1 MVNIGL
7 NPGALLG
14 VVLFGAGAGLYFL
27 RSVRPELARDHDIFF
42 MAVAVLSGG
51 ILFFQGWRLDPI
63 LTFGQFLLTGS
74 AIFFAVE
81 SIRLRGLATSRAK
94 QNTPIVDEDR
104 PVSRAY
110 TYDSYDPRLDRLEPA
125 EDTRPRRKIG
135 PREERYDR
143 GDRFEEDYPRRSSSS
158 RRRTAPRST
167 PAPSGSGR
175 RPSRRPSGAGAR
187 SPEDWDNG
195 NDRSGRYEDPY
206 SAGEDDRSY
215 RNDEFDVRPPVE
227 PRRPSGSER
236 PRPESDRR
244 PREPRNEDYVDFEP
258 MDDLRKEGYDR
269 PDDGLD
275 DGLDDGFSDTPS
287 GNFDY

>member
-7 NPGALLG
+7 NPGAMLG

-110 TYDSYDPRLDRLEPA
+110 TYDGYDGYDPRLDQLEP
-125 EDTRPRRKIG
+125 EEEPRPRRMIG
-135 PREERYDR
+135 TKEDRYTQ
-143 GDRFEEDYPRRSSSS
+143 GDRYEDRYEEDYPRRSSSS
-158 RRRTAPRST
+158 RRRSSSR
-167 PAPSGSGR
+167 PSAASSSSGR
-175 RPSRRPSGAGAR
+175 RP
-187 SPEDWDNG
+187 
-195 NDRSGRYEDPY
+195 
-206 SAGEDDRSY
+206 
-215 RNDEFDVRPPVE
+215 
-227 PRRPSGSER
+227 PRRPSGTTSRGSEDWETSSYRSVGYEDPYGSMDRDDDLSYGRPPESRESSPPSEPRR
-236 PRPESDRR
+236 PRPPESDRVGYGDR
-244 PREPRNEDYVDFEP
+244 GEPEPPREDYVDFEP
-258 MDDLRKEGYDR
+258 LDDLSGDR
-269 PDDGLD
+269 PNDR
-275 DGLDDGFSDTPS
+275 P

>member
-7 NPGALLG
+7 NPGAMLG

-110 TYDSYDPRLDRLEPA
+110 TYDGYDNYDPRLDQLEP
-125 EDTRPRRKIG
+125 EEEPRPRRMIG
-135 PREERYDR
+135 TKEDRYGQ
-143 GDRFEEDYPRRSSSS
+143 GDRYEDRYEEDYPRRSSSS
-158 RRRTAPRST
+158 RRRSSSRPS
-167 PAPSGSGR
+167 APSSSSGR
-175 RPSRRPSGAGAR
+175 RPSRRPASTTSRG
-187 SPEDWDNG
+187 SEDWETSSY
-195 NDRSGRYEDPY
+195 RSMGYEDPY
-206 SAGEDDRSY
+206 GPMDDDDRSY
-215 RNDEFDVRPPVE
+215 GRPPE
-227 PRRPSGSER
+227 SLESRPPSEKRR
-236 PRPESDRR
+236 PRPPESDNAGYGDR
-244 PREPRNEDYVDFEP
+244 REPEPPREDYVDFEP
-258 MDDLRKEGYDR
+258 LDDLSSDR
-269 PDDGLD
+269 PNDQ
-275 DGLDDGFSDTPS
+275 P

>member
-7 NPGALLG
+7 NPGAMLG

-94 QNTPIVDEDR
+94 QNTPIVDDDR

-110 TYDSYDPRLDRLEPA
+110 TYDGYDNYDPRLDRLEP
-125 EDTRPRRKIG
+125 EEEPRPRRMIG
-135 PREERYDR
+135 TKEDRYPQ
-143 GDRFEEDYPRRSSSS
+143 GDRYEEDYPRRSSSS
-158 RRRTAPRST
+158 RRRSSSRPSAPASS
-167 PAPSGSGR
+167 SGSRPPR
-175 RPSRRPSGAGAR
+175 RPSPTTSRGS
-187 SPEDWDNG
+187 EDWETSSY
-195 NDRSGRYEDPY
+195 RSTGYEDPY
-206 SAGEDDRSY
+206 GPMDDDDRSY
-215 RNDEFDVRPPVE
+215 GRPPESRESRPPSE
-227 PRRPSGSER
+227 PRRPR
-236 PRPESDRR
+236 PPESRES
-244 PREPRNEDYVDFEP
+244 REPEPPREDYVDFEP
-258 MDDLRKEGYDR
+258 LDDLSSDR
-269 PDDGLD
+269 PNDR
-275 DGLDDGFSDTPS
+275 P

>member
-7 NPGALLG
+7 NPGAMLG

-42 MAVAVLSGG
+42 MAVAILSGG

-110 TYDSYDPRLDRLEPA
+110 TYDGYDNYDPRLDQLEP
-125 EDTRPRRKIG
+125 EEEPRPRRMIG
-135 PREERYDR
+135 TKDDRYGQ
-143 GDRFEEDYPRRSSSS
+143 GDRYEDRYEEDYPRRSSSS
-158 RRRTAPRST
+158 RRRSSSR
-167 PAPSGSGR
+167 PSAASSSSGR
-175 RPSRRPSGAGAR
+175 RPSRRPSATGSRG
-187 SPEDWDNG
+187 SEDWEVSSY
-195 NDRSGRYEDPY
+195 RSGGYEDPY
-206 SAGEDDRSY
+206 GSMDDDRYRSY
-215 RNDEFDVRPPVE
+215 DRPPE
-227 PRRPSGSER
+227 SRESRPPSEPPRRPR
-236 PRPESDRR
+236 PPESDNAPPRDRR
-244 PREPRNEDYVDFEP
+244 DPEPPREDYVDFEP
-258 MDDLRKEGYDR
+258 LDDLSSDR
-269 PDDGLD
+269 PNDQ
-275 DGLDDGFSDTPS
+275 P

>member
-7 NPGALLG
+7 NPGAMLG

-110 TYDSYDPRLDRLEPA
+110 TYDGYEGYDPRLDRLEPD
-125 EDTRPRRKIG
+125 EDPRPQRMIG
-135 PREERYDR
+135 TKEDRYSQ
-143 GDRFEEDYPRRSSSS
+143 GDRYEEDYPRRSSSS
-158 RRRTAPRST
+158 RRRSSSR
-167 PAPSGSGR
+167 PSAASSSSGR
-175 RPSRRPSGAGAR
+175 RPSRRPSGTTSRG
-187 SPEDWDNG
+187 SEDWETSSY
-195 NDRSGRYEDPY
+195 RSVGYEDPY
-206 SAGEDDRSY
+206 GPMDMDDERSY
-215 RNDEFDVRPPVE
+215 GRPPESRDSRPPSE
-227 PRRPSGSER
+227 PRRPR
-236 PRPESDRR
+236 PPESDNATYRDRR
-244 PREPRNEDYVDFEP
+244 PPEPPREDYVDFEP
-258 MDDLRKEGYDR
+258 LDDLKSDR
-269 PDDGLD
+269 PNDE
-275 DGLDDGFSDTPS
+275 P

>member
-7 NPGALLG
+7 NPGAMLG

-110 TYDSYDPRLDRLEPA
+110 TYDGYEGYDPRLDRLEPD
-125 EDTRPRRKIG
+125 EDPRPQRMIG
-135 PREERYDR
+135 TKEDRYSQ
-143 GDRFEEDYPRRSSSS
+143 GDRYEEDYPRRSSSS
-158 RRRTAPRST
+158 RRRSSSRP
-167 PAPSGSGR
+167 PAASSSSGR
-175 RPSRRPSGAGAR
+175 RASRRPSGTTSRG
-187 SPEDWDNG
+187 SEDWETSSY
-195 NDRSGRYEDPY
+195 RSVGYEDPY
-206 SAGEDDRSY
+206 GPMDMDDERSY
-215 RNDEFDVRPPVE
+215 GRPPE
-227 PRRPSGSER
+227 SRESRPPSETRR
-236 PRPESDRR
+236 PRPPESDNATYRDRR
-244 PREPRNEDYVDFEP
+244 PPEPPREDYVDFEP
-258 MDDLRKEGYDR
+258 LDDLKSDR
-269 PDDGLD
+269 PNDE
-275 DGLDDGFSDTPS
+275 P

>member
-7 NPGALLG
+7 NPGAMLG

-110 TYDSYDPRLDRLEPA
+110 TYDGYEGYDPRLDRLEPD
-125 EDTRPRRKIG
+125 EDPRPQRMIG
-135 PREERYDR
+135 TKEDRYSQGERY
-143 GDRFEEDYPRRSSSS
+143 EEDYPRRSSSS
-158 RRRTAPRST
+158 RRRSSSRP
-167 PAPSGSGR
+167 PAASSSSGR
-175 RPSRRPSGAGAR
+175 RPSRRPSGTTSRG
-187 SPEDWDNG
+187 SEDWETSSY
-195 NDRSGRYEDPY
+195 RSVGYEDPY
-206 SAGEDDRSY
+206 GPMDMDDERSY
-215 RNDEFDVRPPVE
+215 GRPPESRDSRPPSE
-227 PRRPSGSER
+227 PRRPR
-236 PRPESDRR
+236 PPESDNATYRDRR
-244 PREPRNEDYVDFEP
+244 PPEPPREDYVDFEP
-258 MDDLRKEGYDR
+258 LDDLKSDR
-269 PDDGLD
+269 PNDE
-275 DGLDDGFSDTPS
+275 P